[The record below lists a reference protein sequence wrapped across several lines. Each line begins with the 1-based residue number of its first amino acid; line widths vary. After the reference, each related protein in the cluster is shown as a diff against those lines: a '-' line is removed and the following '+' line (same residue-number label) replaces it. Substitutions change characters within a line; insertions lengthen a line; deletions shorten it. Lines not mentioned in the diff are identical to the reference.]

1 MKNYNMALSKFQ
13 LFWLLRKNTKL
24 SEKRH
29 PMFEANQYGKLFGYL
44 VVGFLAVEFI
54 ALGTFLGWLA
64 AKEDVPEMIFFV
76 MFFLLIFDF
85 ASRFATQQTPLMLVK
100 PYLLT
105 PISKYSAIEC
115 FLISQLLDTGNLVWM
130 VFFLPYSFIVWCGGL
145 PGWITIG
152 LLCLLHLMVL
162 INSQWYLLVR
172 TLVNQKMLWW
182 LLPAAVY
189 GILVLPIFLL
199 PDAVTDKVFDF
210 LSDQLIE
217 PYALSWWAFLVLAV
231 ILCIFFVINRH
242 LQMRLVYNEISKVEN
257 TKMKHVS
264 EFTAL
269 NRFGQIGEYLKLE
282 IKSTMRNKAIRS
294 RFIQGICFITF
305 FSLAIAFGNIYD
317 GNFSRTFLGFYAFIF
332 FGAVNL
338 TKVMCPEGNYIDL
351 LMVHEENILT
361 LLRAKYYY
369 YCAILLIPVILQ
381 LPPVIMGQYSILM
394 VLAFLFTATGPVYF
408 MLFQLAVINKDT
420 LPLNDKITGK
430 NQMENKW
437 QGILS
442 MVALFVPVLLV
453 MALEAIFDSTT
464 AYIVLIVVGL
474 AFTIT
479 EQYWMRNIYRRM
491 MHRRYQNLEG
501 FHTTR

>member
-1 MKNYNMALSKFQ
+1 MNKLQ
-13 LFWLLRKNTKL
+13 LFFLLRKNTKL

-29 PMFEANQYGKLFGYL
+29 PMFEANQYGKFFGYL
-44 VVGFLAVEFI
+44 FAGFFVIYFI
-54 ALGTFLGWLA
+54 GIGTFLGWLA

-85 ASRFATQQTPLMLVK
+85 GGRFATQQTPLMLVK

-105 PISKYSAIEC
+105 PISKFSAIEC
-115 FLISQLLDTGNLVWM
+115 FLVSQVLDLGNLVWM
-130 VFFLPYSFIVWCGGL
+130 TLFLPYAFIVWCGGL
-145 PGWITIG
+145 TGWATIG
-152 LLCLLHLMVL
+152 MLCLLHLMII

-172 TLVNQKMLWW
+172 TLVNQNMLWW
-182 LLPAAVY
+182 ALPAVVY
-189 GILVLPIFLL
+189 GGMILPLIFL
-199 PDAVTDKVFDF
+199 PDSIIDPVFDTVGDFISDYF
-210 LSDQLIE
+210 LT
-217 PYALSWWAFLVLAV
+217 WWTFLCLLGVFAVLF
-231 ILCIFFVINRH
+231 CINRH
-242 LQMRLVYNEISKVEN
+242 LQMHLIYNEVSKKEN

-264 EFTAL
+264 EFSVL

-294 RFIQGICFITF
+294 RFIQGMCFISF
-305 FSLAIAFGNIYD
+305 FSLAIAFGDIYQ
-317 GNFSRTFLGFYAFIF
+317 GSFARNFLCLYAFVF

-369 YCAILLIPVILQ
+369 YCAILILPLILQ
-381 LPPVIMGQYSILM
+381 LIPVIMGQFSILM
-394 VLAFLFTATGPVYF
+394 ILAYMFTATGPIYC

-442 MVALFVPVLLV
+442 AVTMFLPVMMVFAI
-453 MALEAIFDSTT
+453 EAIFDSTT
-464 AYIVLIVVGL
+464 AYWIMIIIGL
-474 AFTIT
+474 AFTVS
-479 EQYWMRNIYRRM
+479 EPYWMRNIYQRM
-491 MHRRYQNLEG
+491 MRRRYANLEG

>member
-1 MKNYNMALSKFQ
+1 MNKLQ

-29 PMFEANQYGKLFGYL
+29 PMFEANQWGKLFGYI
-44 VVGFLAVEFI
+44 VVGFLAIEFL
-54 ALGTFLGWLA
+54 ALGTFLGWIA
-64 AKEDVPEMIFFV
+64 ATEDVPEMIFIV
-76 MFFLLIFDF
+76 MFFLLIIDF
-85 ASRFATQQTPLMLVK
+85 GGRFATQQTPLMLVK

-105 PISKYSAIEC
+105 PISKYTAIEC
-115 FLISQLLDTGNLVWM
+115 FLISQVLDLGNLLWM
-130 VFFLPYSFIVWCGGL
+130 VVFLPYAFIVWCGGL
-145 PGWITIG
+145 SGWATIG
-152 LLCLLHLMVL
+152 LLCLLHLMVV

-172 TLVNQKMLWW
+172 TLVNQHILWW
-182 LLPAAVY
+182 LLPAAAY
-189 GILVLPIFLL
+189 GAIILPIIFL
-199 PDAVTDKVFDF
+199 PDAVSDQVFDF
-210 LSDQLIE
+210 VGDEIFE

-231 ILCIFFVINRH
+231 IFCCFFVVNRQ
-242 LQMRLVYNEISKVEN
+242 LQMRLIYNEVSKKEN

-264 EFTAL
+264 EFQAL

-294 RFIQGICFITF
+294 RFIQGVCFISF
-305 FSLAIAFGNIYD
+305 FSLAISFGDIYD

-369 YCAILLIPVILQ
+369 YCAILLIPVLLQ
-381 LPPVIMGQYSILM
+381 LPPVITGKYSILM
-394 VLAFLFTATGPVYF
+394 VLAFLFTATGPVYW
-408 MLFQLAVINKDT
+408 MLFQLAVFNHDT

-442 MVALFVPVLLV
+442 MVAMFVPVVLV
-453 MALEAIFDSTT
+453 MTLEAIFDSNT
-464 AYIVLIVVGL
+464 AYIVLIVIGL
-474 AFTIT
+474 AFTLT
-479 EQYWMRNIYRRM
+479 EQYWMRDIYRRM
-491 MHRRYQNLEG
+491 MTRRYENLEG